1 MKVRGKEKVQT
12 KSAGAR
18 FTDMRTEQDVAS
30 PAAAVLERR
39 QSTEPHDAAE
49 AQAGVECSESESE
62 GSESETGSP
71 STKTERADSRG
82 AGGGSRVITRGAPF
96 KVCFKRCTCEITSL
110 SL

>member
-39 QSTEPHDAAE
+39 QT
-49 AQAGVECSESESE
+49 VWNI
-62 GSESETGSP
+62 
-71 STKTERADSRG
+71 SRDYPG
-82 AGGGSRVITRGAPF
+82 ILIVLISFWSGMG
-96 KVCFKRCTCEITSL
+96 
-110 SL
+110 

>member
-49 AQAGVECSESESE
+49 AGA
-62 GSESETGSP
+62 
-71 STKTERADSRG
+71 SR
-82 AGGGSRVITRGAPF
+82 SRVQRKRKRGVRERDGVA
-96 KVCFKRCTCEITSL
+96 EHQD
-110 SL
+110 